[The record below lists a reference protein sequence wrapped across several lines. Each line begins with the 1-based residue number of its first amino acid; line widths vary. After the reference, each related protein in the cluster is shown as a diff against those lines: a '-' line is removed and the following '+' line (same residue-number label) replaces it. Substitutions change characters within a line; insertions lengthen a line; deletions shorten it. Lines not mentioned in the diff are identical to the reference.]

1 MEEHLG
7 EGFVVDEPF
16 SGMPGFV
23 LGGYAAGILAA
34 RLGGSA
40 TVFLRAPLALGKRV
54 RIDGVD
60 PLLLT
65 GTEGRV
71 IAEAVPLELPAMR
84 IPTVTVDD
92 AAAASE
98 GFAGH
103 RRHLFPTCFC
113 CGPARPVGTG
123 LRIFPGAVQGGTVV
137 AAAWTPAAA
146 TWLGNA
152 GRSAPTVRQDPELAG
167 SADAVPIE
175 IIWSALD
182 CPAIWALVLS
192 LDPRTADEAVTGR
205 LDVEL
210 RAPIAIGQTCVVT
223 GWPLEAEGRKR
234 IAAAAVLSAEGEPLV
249 IARQTMV
256 VTGRGV
262 PLGLERWAGG

>member
-1 MEEHLG
+1 MEEHG
-7 EGFVVDEPF
+7 GDGFVVGEPF
-16 SGMPGFV
+16 SGMPGYV

-40 TVFLRAPLALGKRV
+40 TVFLRAPLALGTRV
-54 RIDGVD
+54 RIEPVD

-65 GTEGRV
+65 GTDGRV
-71 IAEAVPLELPAMR
+71 IAEAIPLDLPAM
-84 IPTVTVDD
+84 PTPMVTVHV

-98 GFAGH
+98 GYAGH

-113 CGPARPVGTG
+113 CGPARPEGSG
-123 LRIFPGAVQGGTVV
+123 LRIFPGTVQGGTVV
-137 AAAWTPAAA
+137 AAPWTPDPAA
-146 TWLGNA
+146 WLGNTRGGTA
-152 GRSAPTVRQDPELAG
+152 TVRQDPEPERG
-167 SADAVPIE
+167 PGAVPTE

-210 RAPIAIGQTCVVT
+210 RAPIAIGKTCVVT
-223 GWPLEAEGRKR
+223 AWPLEAEGRKR
-234 IAAAAVLSAEGEPLV
+234 IAAAAVLSADGEPLA

-262 PLGLERWAGG
+262 PLGFERWARG